1 VYKKCTNIF
10 LVRINKTW
18 FDTSWKW
25 LTVTKGIIHKNT
37 KKILNSLIFLFSYWA
52 KNVHFPCHCNFPW
65 LIFVIFLSFPFYLYS
80 IFLSSFLPD
89 HNWSYH
95 WSHAQARM
103 KPSHWNYHL
112 LFICLFSNGGN
123 WFDHWDYHFLLI
135 CKSVFFFVWETI
147 DLTNTLLGFSSKY
160 GQFYKILLSFFEII

>member
-1 VYKKCTNIF
+1 MN
-10 LVRINKTW
+10 R
-18 FDTSWKW
+18 
-25 LTVTKGIIHKNT
+25 
-37 KKILNSLIFLFSYWA
+37 LIFLFSYWA
-52 KNVHFPCHCNFPW
+52 KNVHFHYHCIFPW
-65 LIFVIFLSFPFYLYS
+65 FIFVIFLSFPFYLYS

-123 WFDHWDYHFLLI
+123 WFDRWDYHFLLI
-135 CKSVFFFVWETI
+135 CKSVFFSCGKL
-147 DLTNTLLGFSSKY
+147 LTWQIHYKTTPRSLGNSPKGSSYSVFKCVQVSDIWVSNLILF
-160 GQFYKILLSFFEII
+160 GLRQILLVNVSDVFWHWHSR

>member
-1 VYKKCTNIF
+1 M
-10 LVRINKTW
+10 
-18 FDTSWKW
+18 
-25 LTVTKGIIHKNT
+25 
-37 KKILNSLIFLFSYWA
+37 IFLFSYWA

-123 WFDHWDYHFLLI
+123 WFDRWDYHFLLI
-135 CKSVFFFVWETI
+135 CKSVFFFVWEII
-147 DLTNTLLGFSSKY
+147 DLTNTLLGFSSTY
-160 GQFYKILLSFFEII
+160 GQLSKGIELLSFWVCAGIWYLGFKFDIIWFASNIVGECIRCLLTLT